1 MNSNRVFAI
10 IENDNGGVYRSDDG
24 GATWKLLY
32 SSTAGEGRI
41 VVANN
46 ANAYYHMYAL
56 VTENIGNTSQHLQR
70 MLRAGLVRCEKQ
82 GIRRIYSLANTKILD
97 IWFGLQELA
106 IEIAPAIQV
115 DENYLSPAEL
125 CSDLELSEI
134 LKLVKL
140 GKAVLVDSR
149 TEEEFE
155 SSPAK
160 GALNF
165 PVSQLSKLT
174 ASLSKSRTVFIFCRG
189 RYCVLANQVVMSL
202 RKRGFKA
209 YRLKETSY
217 QINEAM

>member
-1 MNSNRVFAI
+1 MNKTDEVSLQCKRRIFESLGSITQSLASPARLRILHILSNKPCTVEVISEMA
-10 IENDNGGVYRSDDG
+10 D
-24 GATWKLLY
+24 
-32 SSTAGEGRI
+32 
-41 VVANN
+41 
-46 ANAYYHMYAL
+46 
-56 VTENIGNTSQHLQR
+56 ENIGNTSQHLQR

-82 GIRRIYSLANTKILD
+82 GVRRIYSLANTKILD
-97 IWFGLQELA
+97 IWLSLQELA
-106 IEIAPAIQV
+106 IEIAPQIQV

-165 PVSQLSKLT
+165 PISQLSKL
-174 ASLSKSRTVFIFCRG
+174 AANLSKSRTVFIFCRG

-202 RKRGFKA
+202 RKKGFNA

>member
-1 MNSNRVFAI
+1 MNMSDKESLQCKRRIFENLGSITQSLASPTRLRILQILSNKPCTVEVISEMA
-10 IENDNGGVYRSDDG
+10 D
-24 GATWKLLY
+24 
-32 SSTAGEGRI
+32 
-41 VVANN
+41 
-46 ANAYYHMYAL
+46 
-56 VTENIGNTSQHLQR
+56 ENIGNTSQHLQR